1 MPRGA
6 TFRGQPLLANHQ
18 KSWLWGTIPVWET
31 LHASRWPVYE
41 LVLSTN
47 ASQPIHEKCREMAR
61 KNGIP
66 VRQES
71 SARLKQLCGAK
82 DHQGILALMGPF
94 PYVPLKQILNS
105 TNSAATGSGATGD
118 VIVVLDRLQDPFNV
132 GAIVRSAAAL
142 GAQGLVL
149 GTDSQVGITS
159 HVARSSVGT
168 VNQIPICR
176 IKSLRSAIEELGRNQ
191 YQILA
196 ATLDATTPVAE
207 IHPQHSSQR
216 RRYAII
222 IGNEASGVSPD
233 LIGQCDTE
241 IAIPMKGT
249 AESLNAA
256 VAAGI
261 ILYELTR

>member
-31 LHASRWPVYE
+31 LHADRWPVYE
-41 LVLSTN
+41 LILSTN
-47 ASQPIHEKCREMAR
+47 ANQPIHEKCRDMAK

-66 VRQES
+66 IREEKP
-71 SARLKQLCGAK
+71 ARLKQLCGAK

-94 PYVPLKQILNS
+94 PYVPLKEILNS
-105 TNSAATGSGATGD
+105 TNSGATGD

-176 IKSLRSAIEELGRNQ
+176 LKSLRSAVEELGRSQ
-191 YQILA
+191 YRILA

-207 IHPQHSSQR
+207 IHPQHSAQR
-216 RRYAII
+216 QRYAIV
-222 IGNEASGVSPD
+222 IGNEATGISPE
-233 LIGQCDTE
+233 LIEQCDTE